1 MTTRILVYVGPLL
14 GLWLL
19 PLACSRP
26 VPVRAEAPAA
36 PAVAACPPCECEAC
50 PACPVPEPPA
60 PTPAPAVD
68 AVAAPAEPLVVPE
81 HLRPTAA
88 QCKGAC
94 DRMLEAEA
102 RRVANR
108 MQEAQPELMAELK
121 KGLAAEQGLLS
132 ESCVRRCL
140 AEFTVNTALC
150 VRKFETIDQI
160 QRCIVETS
168 FPANP

>member
-1 MTTRILVYVGPLL
+1 V
-14 GLWLL
+14 
-19 PLACSRP
+19 
-26 VPVRAEAPAA
+26 
-36 PAVAACPPCECEAC
+36 
-50 PACPVPEPPA
+50 
-60 PTPAPAVD
+60 PAPAVE
-68 AVAAPAEPLVVPE
+68 AEVAPVEALVIPE
-81 HLRPTAA
+81 HLRPTSA

-108 MQEAQPELMAELK
+108 MQQAQPELMAELK
-121 KGLAAEQGLLS
+121 KGLAAEKGLLS

-168 FPANP
+168 LPTTP